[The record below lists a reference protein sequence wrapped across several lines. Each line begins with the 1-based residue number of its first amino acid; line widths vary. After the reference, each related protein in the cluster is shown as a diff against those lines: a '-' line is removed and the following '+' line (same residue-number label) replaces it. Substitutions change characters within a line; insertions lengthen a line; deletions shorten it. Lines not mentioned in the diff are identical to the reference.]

1 MYSTGSTSSRKT
13 STRRA
18 ATCSSPFSISRNSRA
33 RRPPPA
39 PWVSPGF
46 SANVRGMSYGPA
58 DAIDPTRLRR
68 ALVIQLRHHGDV
80 LLTSP
85 VFTVLKN
92 RAPALEIDALVYA
105 ETREMLD
112 LHPAIAQVHVV
123 RRDWKD
129 SGTAARLVAEWRLL
143 SMIRSRGFELVGHL
157 SHHPRGT
164 RPARARP
171 GAASV
176 APHLRRETPPSG
188 K

>member
-18 ATCSSPFSISRNSRA
+18 ATCSSPFSISRNSGA
-33 RRPPPA
+33 RCLSRA

-46 SANVRGMSYGPA
+46 SANVRGMPYGPA
-58 DAIDPTRLRR
+58 DAIDVSGLRR

-92 RAPALEIDALVYA
+92 HAPALEIDALVYA

-123 RRDWKD
+123 RRDWKE
-129 SGTAARLVAEWRLL
+129 SGVPARLAQEWRLL
-143 SMIRSRGFELVGHL
+143 STLRSRGYDPAVPL
-157 SHHPRGT
+157 SAPPRGA
-164 RPARARP
+164 RLARSPPA
-171 GAASV
+171 
-176 APHLRRETPPSG
+176 
-188 K
+188 

>member
-1 MYSTGSTSSRKT
+1 MYSTGSTSSRTT

-18 ATCSSPFSISRNSRA
+18 ATCSSPFSISRNSGA
-33 RRPPPA
+33 RCPSPA

-46 SANVRGMSYGPA
+46 SANVRGMPYGPA

-112 LHPAIAQVHVV
+112 FHPALAQVHVA

-129 SGTAARLVAEWRLL
+129 LGALTRFVREWRLFRAL
-143 SMIRSRGFELVGHL
+143 RSRSYDLVVHL
-157 SHHPRGT
+157 SEHPR
-164 RPARARP
+164 
-171 GAASV
+171 
-176 APHLRRETPPSG
+176 
-188 K
+188 